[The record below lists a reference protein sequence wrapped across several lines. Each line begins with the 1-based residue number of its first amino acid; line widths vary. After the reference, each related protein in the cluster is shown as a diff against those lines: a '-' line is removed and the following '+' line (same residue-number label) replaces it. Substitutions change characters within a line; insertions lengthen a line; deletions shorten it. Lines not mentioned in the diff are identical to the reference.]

1 MTAILHEGNNGHQ
14 RGGIAAFLALA
25 AGAAVVSEVAAPAIW
40 NRKGQTTFN
49 GSGSTVIFPGLKCA
63 NADFLVG
70 PVETMFGESATS
82 THYARSGL
90 CVDEIGE
97 RLSEKLESIP
107 QRGWRLVG
115 HSLGTKTAL
124 YAIEAALN
132 QGRPIKPITEMWIHS
147 SPLHKTDI
155 IGADNYERLPS
166 IFQFVGGRISKL
178 VGTVLTDT
186 WNMPNP
192 LSHVMCQVRETVLH
206 DKEIQNSRQWAT
218 QLAIGLSPRPID
230 FDLMA
235 RTGVIG
241 PNTNV
246 YGIYHGGDQ
255 VVAAERAWSNI
266 ATRLGGVGARC
277 HLYMDEKPI
286 HVDASDLSP
295 AVRQVFAKSKDAPPV
310 LAA

>member
-25 AGAAVVSEVAAPAIW
+25 AGAAVVSEV
-40 NRKGQTTFN
+40 TTFN

-178 VGTVLTDT
+178 VGTVLTD
-186 WNMPNP
+186 
-192 LSHVMCQVRETVLH
+192 RRTV
-206 DKEIQNSRQWAT
+206 
-218 QLAIGLSPRPID
+218 
-230 FDLMA
+230 
-235 RTGVIG
+235 
-241 PNTNV
+241 
-246 YGIYHGGDQ
+246 
-255 VVAAERAWSNI
+255 ERS
-266 ATRLGGVGARC
+266 
-277 HLYMDEKPI
+277 
-286 HVDASDLSP
+286 
-295 AVRQVFAKSKDAPPV
+295 
-310 LAA
+310 